1 MERNSIKKN
10 SPIDN
15 FIWVLKEISKF
26 KKRYVLVLLVDAVLK
41 GVMPIITLLLTQ
53 KLIDLI
59 QYRSAI
65 LQKAVF
71 LLVMLFITQLFSEII
86 LIFTN
91 VKLNNYELD
100 FDRFFQQKI
109 YSKASTLKCK
119 DFENSYTYDLIN
131 RAQYDANTGVLG
143 SIKIFFS
150 LTSAIISVVSY
161 SIIILKYNYVLF
173 LIIAIVPVIR
183 YLFEKR
189 FNLKEYILEKENTEP
204 NRKAS
209 YISYLLTNSENFKE
223 IKTFGLF
230 DFFIK
235 KYNSIKY
242 NSIKYLCNL
251 KLIRLNNKRG
261 QAFVMLT
268 ILEKLVDFAV
278 TILIMIQTFNG
289 VLSIGNFVLYNNSI
303 ENLKDSVVS
312 MFSQLSYLYKNS
324 AMLDQIR
331 SFFELSPENT
341 NESGIIIEN
350 IVSIKLDHVSY
361 KYQGKKNYALKN
373 INLEIKAGELVIFMG
388 NNGSGKTTLVKII
401 MGIYD
406 DYSGTVFV
414 NNYDLKTINLNQYR
428 KKVSALFQNYIQYE
442 STIADNIIY
451 GDICKQYSK
460 EYVIDILRKIRLE
473 ECADDLSQNL
483 GYQFQEGTQ
492 MSIGQWQKLALGRTL
507 YREADIYV
515 FDEPNASLDLK
526 TESAI
531 LKTIHDETN
540 NKIAFI
546 IMHRFNYMVEVADQI
561 VVLNNGIIAE
571 CGSHE
576 QLIDEN
582 GLYYDLFQMYKELN
596 ES

>member
-26 KKRYVLVLLVDAVLK
+26 KKRYVLILLVDAVLK

-65 LQKAVF
+65 LQEAVF

-235 KYNSIKY
+235 KYNSIKD
-242 NSIKYLCNL
+242 LCNL

-483 GYQFQEGTQ
+483 GYQYQEGTQ

-576 QLIDEN
+576 QLIDES

>member
-26 KKRYVLVLLVDAVLK
+26 KKRYVLILLVDAVLK

-65 LQKAVF
+65 LQEAVF

-235 KYNSIKY
+235 KYNSIKD
-242 NSIKYLCNL
+242 LCNL

-401 MGIYD
+401 RIYD
-406 DYSGTVFV
+406 DYSGTVFF

-576 QLIDEN
+576 QLIDES

>member
-26 KKRYVLVLLVDAVLK
+26 KKRYVLILLVDAVLK

-65 LQKAVF
+65 LQEAVF

-235 KYNSIKY
+235 KYNSIKD
-242 NSIKYLCNL
+242 LCNL

-350 IVSIKLDHVSY
+350 FVSINLDHVSY

-460 EYVIDILRKIRLE
+460 EYVIE

-483 GYQFQEGTQ
+483 GYQYQEGTQ

-576 QLIDEN
+576 QLIDES

>member
-1 MERNSIKKN
+1 
-10 SPIDN
+10 
-15 FIWVLKEISKF
+15 
-26 KKRYVLVLLVDAVLK
+26 
-41 GVMPIITLLLTQ
+41 MPIITLLLTQ

-65 LQKAVF
+65 LQEAVF

-235 KYNSIKY
+235 KYNSIKD
-242 NSIKYLCNL
+242 LCNL

>member
-235 KYNSIKY
+235 KY

>member
-1 MERNSIKKN
+1 M
-10 SPIDN
+10 
-15 FIWVLKEISKF
+15 KEISKF
-26 KKRYVLVLLVDAVLK
+26 KKRYVLILLVDAVLK

-65 LQKAVF
+65 LQEAVF

-235 KYNSIKY
+235 KYNSIKD
-242 NSIKYLCNL
+242 LCNL

>member
-26 KKRYVLVLLVDAVLK
+26 KKRYVLILLVDAVLK

-65 LQKAVF
+65 LQEAVF

-235 KYNSIKY
+235 KY

>member
-26 KKRYVLVLLVDAVLK
+26 KKRYVLILLVDAVLK

-65 LQKAVF
+65 LQEAVF

-235 KYNSIKY
+235 KYNSIKD
-242 NSIKYLCNL
+242 LCNL

>member
-1 MERNSIKKN
+1 M
-10 SPIDN
+10 
-15 FIWVLKEISKF
+15 
-26 KKRYVLVLLVDAVLK
+26 
-41 GVMPIITLLLTQ
+41 
-53 KLIDLI
+53 
-59 QYRSAI
+59 
-65 LQKAVF
+65 
-71 LLVMLFITQLFSEII
+71 
-86 LIFTN
+86 
-91 VKLNNYELD
+91 
-100 FDRFFQQKI
+100 
-109 YSKASTLKCK
+109 
-119 DFENSYTYDLIN
+119 
-131 RAQYDANTGVLG
+131 
-143 SIKIFFS
+143 
-150 LTSAIISVVSY
+150 
-161 SIIILKYNYVLF
+161 
-173 LIIAIVPVIR
+173 IR

-235 KYNSIKY
+235 KYNSIKD
-242 NSIKYLCNL
+242 LCNL

>member
-65 LQKAVF
+65 LQEAVF

-235 KYNSIKY
+235 KYNSIKD
-242 NSIKYLCNL
+242 LCNL

>member
-26 KKRYVLVLLVDAVLK
+26 KKRYVLILLVDAVLK

-65 LQKAVF
+65 LQEAVF

-235 KYNSIKY
+235 KYNSIKD
-242 NSIKYLCNL
+242 LCNL

-576 QLIDEN
+576 QLIDES

>member
-26 KKRYVLVLLVDAVLK
+26 KKRYVLILLVDAVLK

-65 LQKAVF
+65 LQEAVF

-235 KYNSIKY
+235 KYNSIKD
-242 NSIKYLCNL
+242 LCNL

-428 KKVSALFQNYIQYE
+428 KKSECFISKL
-442 STIADNIIY
+442 
-451 GDICKQYSK
+451 YS
-460 EYVIDILRKIRLE
+460 I
-473 ECADDLSQNL
+473 
-483 GYQFQEGTQ
+483 
-492 MSIGQWQKLALGRTL
+492 
-507 YREADIYV
+507 
-515 FDEPNASLDLK
+515 
-526 TESAI
+526 
-531 LKTIHDETN
+531 
-540 NKIAFI
+540 
-546 IMHRFNYMVEVADQI
+546 
-561 VVLNNGIIAE
+561 
-571 CGSHE
+571 
-576 QLIDEN
+576 
-582 GLYYDLFQMYKELN
+582 
-596 ES
+596 

>member
-65 LQKAVF
+65 LQEAVF

-235 KYNSIKY
+235 KY

>member
-26 KKRYVLVLLVDAVLK
+26 KKRYVLILLVDAVLK

-65 LQKAVF
+65 LQEAVF

-86 LIFTN
+86 LIFSN

-235 KYNSIKY
+235 KYNSIKD
-242 NSIKYLCNL
+242 LCNL

>member
-26 KKRYVLVLLVDAVLK
+26 KKRYVLILLVDAVLK

-65 LQKAVF
+65 LQEAVF

-235 KYNSIKY
+235 KYNSIKD
-242 NSIKYLCNL
+242 LCNL
-251 KLIRLNNKRG
+251 KLIRLNNNADKR
-261 QAFVMLT
+261 L
-268 ILEKLVDFAV
+268 
-278 TILIMIQTFNG
+278 
-289 VLSIGNFVLYNNSI
+289 
-303 ENLKDSVVS
+303 
-312 MFSQLSYLYKNS
+312 
-324 AMLDQIR
+324 
-331 SFFELSPENT
+331 
-341 NESGIIIEN
+341 
-350 IVSIKLDHVSY
+350 
-361 KYQGKKNYALKN
+361 
-373 INLEIKAGELVIFMG
+373 
-388 NNGSGKTTLVKII
+388 
-401 MGIYD
+401 
-406 DYSGTVFV
+406 
-414 NNYDLKTINLNQYR
+414 
-428 KKVSALFQNYIQYE
+428 
-442 STIADNIIY
+442 
-451 GDICKQYSK
+451 
-460 EYVIDILRKIRLE
+460 
-473 ECADDLSQNL
+473 
-483 GYQFQEGTQ
+483 
-492 MSIGQWQKLALGRTL
+492 
-507 YREADIYV
+507 
-515 FDEPNASLDLK
+515 
-526 TESAI
+526 
-531 LKTIHDETN
+531 
-540 NKIAFI
+540 
-546 IMHRFNYMVEVADQI
+546 
-561 VVLNNGIIAE
+561 
-571 CGSHE
+571 
-576 QLIDEN
+576 
-582 GLYYDLFQMYKELN
+582 
-596 ES
+596 

>member
-1 MERNSIKKN
+1 MIMERNSIKKN

-26 KKRYVLVLLVDAVLK
+26 KKRYVLILLVDAVLK

-65 LQKAVF
+65 LQEAVF

-235 KYNSIKY
+235 KYNSIKD
-242 NSIKYLCNL
+242 LCNL

>member
-26 KKRYVLVLLVDAVLK
+26 KKRYVLILLVDAVLK

-65 LQKAVF
+65 LQEAVF

-100 FDRFFQQKI
+100 FDLFFQQKI

-235 KYNSIKY
+235 KYNSIKD
-242 NSIKYLCNL
+242 LCNL

>member
-26 KKRYVLVLLVDAVLK
+26 KKRYVLILLVDAVLK

-65 LQKAVF
+65 LQEAVF

-235 KYNSIKY
+235 KYNSIKD
-242 NSIKYLCNL
+242 LCNL

-451 GDICKQYSK
+451 GDICKQYNK

-576 QLIDEN
+576 QLIDES

>member
-26 KKRYVLVLLVDAVLK
+26 KKRYVLILLVDAVLK

-65 LQKAVF
+65 LQEAVF

-173 LIIAIVPVIR
+173 LIIAIVPVNR

-235 KYNSIKY
+235 KYNSIKD
-242 NSIKYLCNL
+242 LCNL

-576 QLIDEN
+576 QLIDES

>member
-1 MERNSIKKN
+1 M
-10 SPIDN
+10 
-15 FIWVLKEISKF
+15 
-26 KKRYVLVLLVDAVLK
+26 LVDAVLK

-65 LQKAVF
+65 LQEAVF

-235 KYNSIKY
+235 KYNSIKD
-242 NSIKYLCNL
+242 LCNL

>member
-65 LQKAVF
+65 LQEAVF

-235 KYNSIKY
+235 KYNSIKD
-242 NSIKYLCNL
+242 LCNL

-428 KKVSALFQNYIQYE
+428 KKVSSLFQNYIQYE

>member
-26 KKRYVLVLLVDAVLK
+26 KKRYVLILLVDAVLK

-65 LQKAVF
+65 LQEAVF

-235 KYNSIKY
+235 KYNSIKD
-242 NSIKYLCNL
+242 LCNL

-373 INLEIKAGELVIFMG
+373 INLEIKAGEVVIFMG